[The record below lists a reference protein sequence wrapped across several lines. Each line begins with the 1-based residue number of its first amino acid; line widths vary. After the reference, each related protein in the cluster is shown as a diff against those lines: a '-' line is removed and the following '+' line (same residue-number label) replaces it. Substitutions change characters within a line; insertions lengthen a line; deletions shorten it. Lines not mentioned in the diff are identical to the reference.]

1 MAIFEQ
7 LWAIARNTYLESV
20 RQPVVLVIISLGI
33 LLTILCN
40 PFAGWTMQD
49 DQRMFVDIG
58 LSTVFVSTALLAAFI
73 ATNAISREIDNRTVL
88 TVISKPVPRPVFV
101 LGKYLGVS
109 ITMLVSLAVLAL
121 VFMLVEV
128 HGTMQTVRTPYH
140 WPVILLGGSA
150 ILTSVA
156 VGAWMNFL
164 YGKNFAASCI
174 TIAIPLLLLA
184 YAASLFFDGHWVAVP
199 ARTQFEGEI
208 WKSLG
213 MLALATMVLNAVAIA
228 ASTRLGQVLTLT
240 VVLGT
245 LLLGLLSDWFF
256 GRTAARL
263 ADEFAR
269 LGDAS
274 PSLQDRALYWTCETL
289 ASIVPNFQVFWTT
302 DALTQKKSIPL
313 DYALYALPYSALLV
327 IAFLALATALFQR
340 REVG

>member
-1 MAIFEQ
+1 MATFEQ

-20 RQPVVLVIISLGI
+20 RQPVVLVILTLGI
-33 LLTILCN
+33 MLTIMSN

-49 DQRMFVDIG
+49 DQRMFVDLG
-58 LSTVFVSTALLAAFI
+58 LSTVFISTALLAAFI
-73 ATNAISREIDNRTVL
+73 ATNAISREIENRTVL

-101 LGKYLGVS
+101 VGKYIGVS

-128 HGTMQTVRTPYH
+128 HGTMQTVRTPFH
-140 WPVILLGGSA
+140 LPVLILGGSA
-150 ILTSVA
+150 ILVSVV

-184 YAASLFFDGHWVAVP
+184 YVGSLFFDAEWASVP
-199 ARTQFEGEI
+199 ASTQFEGEI

-213 MLALATMVLNAVAIA
+213 LLALATMVLNAVAIA
-228 ASTRLGQVLTLT
+228 ASTRLGHVLTLS

-256 GRTAARL
+256 GRTTARL

-269 LGDAS
+269 LGDVT
-274 PSLQDRALYWTCETL
+274 PPLQDRMLYWTCETL
-289 ASIVPNFQVFWTT
+289 SSIVPNFQIFWTT

-313 DYALYALPYSALLV
+313 DYILYAVPYSALLV
-327 IAFLALATALFQR
+327 IGLLALATALFQR